1 MTGNPTVVLIMIIAV
16 AFMISL
22 SKGGLGGMLGALATP
37 MMALV
42 MPANQVLG
50 LLLPFMLLADVFA
63 VALHWRKWNG
73 RLVWLLT
80 PGAVVGVTIGTFF
93 IANAPTNVLKIGLAV
108 IALVFVVYKIFE
120 KRLLAAVQYKER
132 SWHGWLAG
140 TAGGFA
146 SSLAHSGG
154 PPISIYLMLQDVTP
168 GVFIA
173 TAVLFFAILNWIKV
187 PYYLYIG
194 LFDFQRL
201 WQIAWIAPIVP
212 LGAWLGSWMATKIS
226 KEVFDTI
233 IVVLLAVTALLLLF
247 T

>member
-1 MTGNPTVVLIMIIAV
+1 MTTNPTMVLIVIV
-16 AFMISL
+16 FVTFMISL

-50 LLLPFMLLADVFA
+50 LLLPIMLLADAFA

-93 IANAPTNVLKIGLAV
+93 IANAPTNVLRFGLAV
-108 IALVFVVYKIFE
+108 IALSFVGYKLIE
-120 KRLLAAVQYKER
+120 KRLLASLKYQER
-132 SWHGWLAG
+132 TWHGWLAG
-140 TAGGFA
+140 TTAGFA

-154 PPISIYLMLQDVTP
+154 PPISIYLMLQEVTP
-168 GVFIA
+168 AVFIS

-187 PYYLYIG
+187 PYYLYIH
-194 LFDFQRL
+194 LFDFKRL
-201 WQIAWIAPIVP
+201 WEIAWIAPIVP
-212 LGAWLGSWMATKIS
+212 LGVWFGRWFATKIS
-226 KEVFDTI
+226 KEVFDGI
-233 IVVLLAVTALLLLF
+233 MVALLAVTALLLIF
-247 T
+247 E